1 MSIDFTRPYT
11 ASWRVMRLDEDT
23 WQGVSQLPGAVS
35 VTISR
40 DCTDS
45 VPLLESASVEVDLD
59 AAFEEGWYRIEALCS
74 QDGGTEVVPIA
85 TVLLTEGS
93 GKLSR
98 GLRTA
103 TLDGS
108 SVLQP
113 AADEKFDH
121 GAYAPEGADGALVAA
136 RILSSV
142 TPAPVETVGGFT
154 LSDNIVYDLG
164 SSYLEGVWAIL
175 DSAGWCI
182 RIAEDGTIRICA
194 KPSAPDE
201 DFPIIAPNIV
211 MPEIGYE
218 SGITSVP
225 NVYIAIDGDQTA
237 EAVNDDPA
245 SPTSTVSRGRR
256 IVTVDSSPS
265 RVDGESL
272 QAYARRRL
280 AEDRTVMAMTYSYK
294 REYFP
299 GIVPFD
305 LLRVQ
310 LPDAGIDGEFRVLS
324 QSVTLSHGIEIDE
337 KAGIEVV
344 A

>member
-1 MSIDFTRPYT
+1 MDFTRPYT

-23 WQGVSQLPGAVS
+23 WQGVYELPGAVS
-35 VTISR
+35 ATISR
-40 DCTDS
+40 DCTDA
-45 VPLLESASVEVDLD
+45 VPMLESASVEVDLD
-59 AAFEEGWYRIEALCS
+59 TGFEEGWHRIEAVCK
-74 QDGGTEVVPIA
+74 QDGGSEVVPLA

-93 GKLSR
+93 GTYT
-98 GLRTA
+98 GNLRTA

-121 GAYAPEGADGALVAA
+121 GSYAPKGADGAMIAA
-136 RILSSV
+136 RLLSSV
-142 TPAPVETVGGFT
+142 TPAPVETIGGFT

-164 SSYLEGVWAIL
+164 SSYLEGVWKVL

-182 RIAEDGTIRICA
+182 RIAEDGTVRICER
-194 KPSAPDE
+194 PSSPQEGFPVIAPD
-201 DFPIIAPNIV
+201 IV
-211 MPEIGYE
+211 LPEISYE
-218 SGITSVP
+218 SGITAVP
-225 NVYIAIDGDQTA
+225 NVYVAIDGELSA
-237 EAVNDDPA
+237 EAVNSDPS

-265 RVDGESL
+265 RIGGESL
-272 QAYARRRL
+272 ESYARRRL
-280 AEDRTVMAMTYSYK
+280 MEERTVMSMKYSYQ

-310 LPDAGIDGEFRVLS
+310 LPDAGVDGELRVIT
-324 QSVTLSHGIEIDE
+324 QSIVLTQGIEVGE
-337 KAGIEVV
+337 TAGIEVV